1 MSRTT
6 VKLSARDYNNTA
18 STASNFIG
26 SGSISPT
33 NLNSQ
38 AQSSSNRNLI
48 INGDMTISQRGSSWT
63 TASGYGDYTVDRWMT
78 GHTVTGKFSSAWV
91 EDAPTGFKY
100 SWKATSA
107 SAYSV
112 GAGEEFIV
120 RQKIEGS
127 NCAHLALGSA
137 SAKTVTLSFWVKSSL
152 TGTFTGAFLNSAEN
166 RCYIFTYAISS
177 AATWEKKEVTVAL
190 DTSGTWLTTNGIGLT
205 LYFSLGAGANLVG
218 TAGSWAGAK
227 DLTVS
232 GAVNFVG
239 TGSATW
245 QITGVQLEVGSTS
258 TDFELEPFETTLAK
272 CQRYFCRTYA
282 YGTAT
287 GAADTSHGAVMNSIE
302 GSQTYASAGNFNF
315 PVEMRAAPTV
325 TLYRTYNAS
334 TTGKVT
340 ADATDGTGSIFGIA
354 SSRCF
359 IIRNDDNSGTGANVF
374 MRAHAIAAA
383 EL

>member
-1 MSRTT
+1 MPIQRAKINKTEQ
-6 VKLSARDYNNTA
+6 VVNLEAGAITA
-18 STASNFIG
+18 AQ
-26 SGSISPT
+26 
-33 NLNSQ
+33 LNSQ

-48 INGDMTISQRGSSWT
+48 INGDMTVAQRGSSWT
-63 TASGYGDYTVDRWMT
+63 TASGYGDYTIDRWMT
-78 GHTVTGKFSSAWV
+78 GHTVTGKFSSAIV

-112 GAGEEFIV
+112 GASEEFIV

-127 NCAHLALGSA
+127 NIRHLALGTA

-177 AATWEKKEVTVAL
+177 AATWEKKEVTVTL
-190 DTSGTWLTTNGIGLT
+190 DTTGTWLTASNIGLT
-205 LYFSLGAGANLVG
+205 LYFSLGAGTNLVG

-239 TGSATW
+239 TNAATW

-258 TDFELEPFETTLAK
+258 TEFEHEPYERTISRCL
-272 CQRYFCRTYA
+272 RYFHRIVGYNCREFPGYNENTTKGLHVFRHPVKMRTTPTLGVSSTASNYIIA
-282 YGTAT
+282 YSNTQIACNATLVFNTTNQEGVTFYSTVSSGLTA
-287 GAADTSHGAVMNSIE
+287 GG
-302 GSQTYASAGNFNF
+302 ASA
-315 PVEMRAAPTV
+315 
-325 TLYRTYNAS
+325 L
-334 TTGKVT
+334 
-340 ADATDGTGSIFGIA
+340 
-354 SSRCF
+354 
-359 IIRNDDNSGTGANVF
+359 RNIDYIDL
-374 MRAHAIAAA
+374 IA